1 MKRVISVLMSVV
13 MMFTVL
19 STVST
24 AYAGSSY
31 NSDYRRWSQGKSA
44 YQDMKSYGCLVVAM
58 SKMIRESGIKTSG
71 FNPDTLYNWY
81 VKNGYLKNMYIT
93 NFDAPVAYAKSLK
106 NYGLSYKGSSTSDI
120 LNKAKNNAKNGYYSI
135 IQVKGHYFIVDNKTT
150 NSKGSVYI
158 YDSWNSKNDPGVPMP
173 ITTTSHGGTVYTNRL
188 VSIYTYAY
196 SGSNSNSNSNSGSSS
211 SSVKTP
217 SVSVKGASSIT
228 SSSARIDFTANNP
241 SKVTIK
247 KVGVQI
253 KKKGAS
259 SWTTKTEAMNSSYT
273 NAASVPMWWTI
284 GSGKEINMALSSGT
298 TYEYRA
304 YVVYNGSNYYSST
317 STFTTSGTH
326 SHSWGSATVTKSA
339 TCTTA
344 GTKRYTCSGCGA
356 YKAESISATGHK
368 FSVTSNSQSV
378 CTEEG
383 QKISTCSNCRYKKTE
398 KIAAKEHKFGE
409 WEVTKEATCE
419 ETGEQVRKC
428 SVCKFEEKQEVPAE
442 HKFENGYC
450 TVCGSEE
457 DETDIDDEETPVP
470 PEKVVIKSV
479 KSKKK
484 SLVAYWVSVDDASGY
499 QIQIA
504 TDKKFKKNKK
514 NFLIEN
520 QKASKKTVKKLKAK
534 KKYYV
539 RVRAY
544 NYSDG
549 EKLYGSWS
557 KIKTVKTK

>member
-1 MKRVISVLMSVV
+1 MEKNMKKITSAFLSVIMLFCAFFSM
-13 MMFTVL
+13 TI
-19 STVST
+19 TAQANIYPNGDANCT
-24 AYAGSSY
+24 AYVWQRTY
-31 NSDYRRWSQGKSA
+31 DK
-44 YQDMKSYGCLVVAM
+44 L
-58 SKMIRESGIKTSG
+58 GISLPG
-71 FNPDTLYNWY
+71 WGNAQNWY
-81 VKNGYLKNMYIT
+81 
-93 NFDAPVAYAKSLK
+93 
-106 NYGLSYKGSSTSDI
+106 
-120 LNKAKNNAKNGYYSI
+120 NNAKSQGY
-135 IQVKGHYFIVDNKTT
+135 QVSDTPKADYIVVYGKTKNYIKDKQGSPGHVAYVESVSGNKMTFSEGGYKGGYH
-150 NSKGSVYI
+150 KGSMTWVKKGSYTDCGYGKDWSRQCLGYI
-158 YDSWNSKNDPGVPMP
+158 NPKK
-173 ITTTSHGGTVYTNRL
+173 
-188 VSIYTYAY
+188 
-196 SGSNSNSNSNSGSSS
+196 GSTSSS
-211 SSVKTP
+211 TPTNP
-217 SVSVKGASSIT
+217 SVTVKGASSIT

-356 YKAESISATGHK
+356 YKTESISATGHK
-368 FSVTSNSQSV
+368 FSVTSNSQPV

-383 QKISTCSNCRYKKTE
+383 QKISTCSNCGYKKTE

-419 ETGEQVRKC
+419 EIGEQVRKC

-450 TVCGSEE
+450 TVCGAEE